1 MANRHSNINWSS
13 VEKALEQGGALG
25 YKMAIIETNK
35 IFNNVIEEK
44 NIPGDTIDKK
54 IQNIQSV
61 FSNSEKLQ
69 YARAIHDKIVSESNF
84 EVSEQETQ
92 HLISAYYQAIIDVTQ
107 MRNGTLHIFTR
118 LNFKIINLF
127 RYKIAR
133 WIKNLAVL
141 SLLFFITVVV
151 LHDTLIGQRITAAI
165 VEFAQFM
172 VYKFLVYA
180 GIVIVGMLI
189 LIGLVYWWEQR
200 RNRNNVIIEE

>member
-1 MANRHSNINWSS
+1 MANHHSHIDWSS

-25 YKMAIIETNK
+25 YKMAIIETDK

-54 IQNIQSV
+54 IQSIRSV

-118 LNFKIINLF
+118 LKFKVINLF

-133 WIKNLAVL
+133 WIRNLLVL
-141 SLLFFITVVV
+141 FLLFFITVVV
-151 LHDTLIGQRITAAI
+151 LHDTLVGQKITAAV

-180 GIVIVGMLI
+180 GIVIVGMLV
-189 LIGLVYWWEQR
+189 LIGLIYWWEQK
-200 RNRNNVIIEE
+200 RNRSEITIEE

>member
-1 MANRHSNINWSS
+1 MANHHSHIDWSS
-13 VEKALEQGGALG
+13 VEKALEQGGAFG
-25 YKMAIIETNK
+25 YKMAIIETDK

-54 IQNIQSV
+54 IQSIRSV

-69 YARAIHDKIVSESNF
+69 YARVIHDKIVSESNF

-118 LNFKIINLF
+118 LKFKVINLF

-133 WIKNLAVL
+133 WIRNLTVL
-141 SLLFFITVVV
+141 FLLFFITVVV
-151 LHDTLIGQRITAAI
+151 LHDTLVGQKITAAV

-180 GIVIVGMLI
+180 GIVIVGMLV
-189 LIGLVYWWEQR
+189 LIGLIYWWEQK
-200 RNRNNVIIEE
+200 RNRSDITIEE

>member
-1 MANRHSNINWSS
+1 MANHHSHIDWSS
-13 VEKALEQGGALG
+13 VEKALEQGGAFG
-25 YKMAIIETNK
+25 YKMAIIETDK

-54 IQNIQSV
+54 IQSIRSV

-84 EVSEQETQ
+84 EVSEQEIQ

-118 LNFKIINLF
+118 LKFKVINLF

-133 WIKNLAVL
+133 WIRNLTVL
-141 SLLFFITVVV
+141 FLLFFITVVV
-151 LHDTLIGQRITAAI
+151 LHDTLVGQKITAAV

-180 GIVIVGMLI
+180 GIVIVGMLV
-189 LIGLVYWWEQR
+189 LIGLIYWWEQK
-200 RNRNNVIIEE
+200 RNRSEITIEE